1 MTNFYYK
8 SFTATVVKILVNT
21 IFYSQNAIFLQK
33 NFTKIWLNVWLKYF
47 CVFIQIFCRQIGNFL
62 SLRNIFE
69 NQCKIFASFLNY
81 FVSAFNTIAD
91 TGWIHCIV
99 FQYKIFAYDK
109 PKLHRYARYFKKDAK
124 FLHANDFNFDSYTM
138 LNTKM
143 NLITNLQYENKWKL
157 YFILINKKII
167 S

>member
-1 MTNFYYK
+1 MGDIKHKTETNKRKRDHMMLKTWQVFVNIATNVMVKVY
-8 SFTATVVKILVNT
+8 TVVKILVDT
-21 IFYSQNAIFLQK
+21 IFCSQNAIFLQK

-124 FLHANDFNFDSYTM
+124 L
-138 LNTKM
+138 
-143 NLITNLQYENKWKL
+143 LQ
-157 YFILINKKII
+157 
-167 S
+167 

>member
-1 MTNFYYK
+1 MNTNCESLFELK
-8 SFTATVVKILVNT
+8 QKQGTPFLNKQSERQIWLSNTVIKNLVST
-21 IFYSQNAIFLQK
+21 IFYSQNAIFLQN
-33 NFTKIWLNVWLKYF
+33 NFTKIWLNVWLRYF

-109 PKLHRYARYFKKDAK
+109 PKLHKYARYFKKDAK
-124 FLHANDFNFDSYTM
+124 L
-138 LNTKM
+138 
-143 NLITNLQYENKWKL
+143 LQ
-157 YFILINKKII
+157 
-167 S
+167 

>member
-1 MTNFYYK
+1 MQKRSKNAQRGKNSAQTN
-8 SFTATVVKILVNT
+8 TVIKILVST
-21 IFYSQNAIFLQK
+21 IFYCQNAIFLQK

-47 CVFIQIFCRQIGNFL
+47 CAFIQIFCRQIGNFS

-109 PKLHRYARYFKKDAK
+109 PKLHKYARYFKKDAK
-124 FLHANDFNFDSYTM
+124 L
-138 LNTKM
+138 
-143 NLITNLQYENKWKL
+143 LQ
-157 YFILINKKII
+157 
-167 S
+167 

>member
-1 MTNFYYK
+1 MK
-8 SFTATVVKILVNT
+8 STDKLNGWCTWTQPQMSYCGPIPITIFKEKSQKISTKRFTVIKILVST
-21 IFYSQNAIFLQK
+21 IFYCQNAIFLQK

-99 FQYKIFAYDK
+99 FQYKIFAYDE
-109 PKLHRYARYFKKDAK
+109 PKLHKYARYFKKDAK
-124 FLHANDFNFDSYTM
+124 L
-138 LNTKM
+138 
-143 NLITNLQYENKWKL
+143 LQ
-157 YFILINKKII
+157 
-167 S
+167 